1 MLERQGIEKVE
12 CDIVSALAAYD
23 NPTLYTISNVK
34 HLDGVD
40 YPLEEIVSFTHTYA
54 GEVVDGEHV
63 IAKGKVE
70 KVIVNGETSHYRLV
84 VGTTREAIDEY
95 VKLKESPV

>member
-1 MLERQGIEKVE
+1 MLNNLKIE
-12 CDIVSALAAYD
+12 
-23 NPTLYTISNVK
+23 NVK
-34 HLDGVD
+34 LLDGVD
-40 YPLEEIVSFTHTYA
+40 FDLTEIVSFTHTYA

-70 KVIVNGETSHYRLV
+70 KVIVDGKDSHYRLV

-95 VKLKESPV
+95 VKLKESPA